1 MDSWIHG
8 CLDSFTKGFN
18 DSDIKDVFVAATTLV
33 NFPGFQDVHEVI
45 FQVIYP
51 GYKSDQYHYDPKE
64 WEIYLKHWQL
74 LSEFLTDQRRSGR
87 FFIGT
92 IQYLGLAKY
101 FCSFLTAPTTV
112 RGKVL
117 MGK

>member
-1 MDSWIHG
+1 MERISH
-8 CLDSFTKGFN
+8 
-18 DSDIKDVFVAATTLV
+18 VVARNAIVAVATLV

-45 FQVIYP
+45 FSVVDAHYTP
-51 GYKSDQYHYDPKE
+51 NRYHYDLEE
-64 WEIYLKHWQL
+64 WEIYVKHRQL

-92 IQYLGLAKY
+92 SHYLELAKY
-101 FCSFLTAPTTV
+101 FWSFLTAPTTV

-117 MGK
+117 MGE